1 MLIRCSLKAQ
11 MMVRGGFGQG
21 IAKNEKKRRG
31 SFFEFP
37 FLCVADHHVIL

>member
-11 MMVRGGFGQG
+11 MVDVCGFGQG
-21 IAKNEKKRRG
+21 IEKNEKKRG

-37 FLCVADHHVIL
+37 FFV

>member
-1 MLIRCSLKAQ
+1 
-11 MMVRGGFGQG
+11 MVFGSGFGQG

-37 FLCVADHHVIL
+37 LLCVADHHVIL